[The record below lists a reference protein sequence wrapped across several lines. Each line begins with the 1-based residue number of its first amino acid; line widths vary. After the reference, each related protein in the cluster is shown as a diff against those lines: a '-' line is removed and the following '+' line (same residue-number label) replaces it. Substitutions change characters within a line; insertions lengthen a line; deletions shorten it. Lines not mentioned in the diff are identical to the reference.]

1 MVQEEAITQAY
12 ATAKNYPDLA
22 QKLVDA
28 GVQSYTVEVSS
39 GSMLYKLAEGK
50 TTIHTNIMEPRII
63 MSAFDRDR
71 AIAAIRDNQEGKTDF
86 PAFMNGIAQAGV
98 RFYDA
103 ILTGTNKRVIYIGM
117 GGHYEEEIT
126 TA

>member
-1 MVQEEAITQAY
+1 MAQEELIKQAY
-12 ATAKNYPDLA
+12 TNAKNYPDLA

-39 GSMLYKLAEGK
+39 GIMLYRLADGE
-50 TTIHTNIMEPRII
+50 TLLHTNIMDPRAIGI
-63 MSAFDRDR
+63 AFDQDGT
-71 AIAAIRDNQEGKTDF
+71 IKVIRDNQEGKTDF

-103 ILTGTNKRVIYIGM
+103 ILTGVNKRVIYIGM
-117 GGHYEEEIT
+117 GGHYEEKIPI
-126 TA
+126 A